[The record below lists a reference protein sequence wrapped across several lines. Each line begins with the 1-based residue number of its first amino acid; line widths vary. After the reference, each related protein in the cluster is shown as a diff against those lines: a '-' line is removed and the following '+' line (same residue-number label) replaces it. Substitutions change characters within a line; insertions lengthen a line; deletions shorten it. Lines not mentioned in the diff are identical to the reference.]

1 VARLGDLD
9 LDFNVNDGAT
19 PLDVPIDDIIIH
31 EMYNPRENTNDI
43 AILKLK
49 NNVSYGGKFFFSV
62 INNHNVKIY
71 ILT

>member
-1 VARLGDLD
+1 MARLGDLD
-9 LDFNVNDGAT
+9 LDSNVNDGAT

-49 NNVSYGGKFFFSV
+49 NSVSYNGKFFFRV

-71 ILT
+71 F

>member
-9 LDFNVNDGAT
+9 LDINVNDGAT
-19 PLDVPIDDIIIH
+19 PLDVPVDDIIIH

-49 NNVSYGGKFFFSV
+49 NSVSFGGIVFFAC
-62 INNHNVKIY
+62 H
-71 ILT
+71 